1 MRFAFKPFARTS
13 WSAPLALLGAIAAL
27 LIAAPS
33 EAAAQ
38 TRTACYVPAS
48 GTVYMIKEPGT
59 PTACHSGAHVQ
70 FTWSTSGQTGP
81 QGPQGATG
89 PAGPTGPTGASGPL
103 SGLEFHSQAATL
115 VPNGSANY
123 GIFFASCSSATK
135 SVITFGH
142 QANPGGTIFASR
154 PATNGKQ
161 VLWAF
166 QGEANSTWVFY
177 WSCADGVIP

>member
-1 MRFAFKPFARTS
+1 MRIAFPSLARVPWSGPFA
-13 WSAPLALLGAIAAL
+13 ALGTIVFL
-27 LIAAPS
+27 LMATPS
-33 EAAAQ
+33 QAAAQ

-48 GTVYMIKEPGT
+48 GTVYMINEPGT
-59 PTACHSGAHVQ
+59 PTVCKSDAHVQ
-70 FTWSTSGQTGP
+70 FTWSTSGLTGP

-115 VPNGSANY
+115 VPSGSANY
-123 GIFFASCSSATK
+123 GIFFASCSAPTK

-154 PATNGKQ
+154 PALSGKQ

-166 QGEANSTWVFY
+166 QGEANSQWVFY
-177 WSCADGVIP
+177 WSCADGVTP

>member
-1 MRFAFKPFARTS
+1 MRFAFPSLARVP
-13 WSAPLALLGAIAAL
+13 WSGPSAALGAIVFL
-27 LIAAPS
+27 LMATPS
-33 EAAAQ
+33 QGAAQ

-59 PTACHSGAHVQ
+59 PTACNSNAHVQ
-70 FTWSTSGQTGP
+70 FTWSTSGLTGP

-115 VPNGSANY
+115 VPTGSANY
-123 GIFFASCSSATK
+123 GIFFASCSAPTK

-142 QANPGGTIFASR
+142 QANGGGTIFASR
-154 PATNGKQ
+154 PALSGKQ

-166 QGEANSTWVFY
+166 QAEANSQWVFY
-177 WSCADGVIP
+177 WSCADGVTP